1 MNVYPGTGDG
11 GGGGPKKPRKKR
23 RGWVR
28 AMFWS
33 AGVLLAAVLLTAGV
47 AAWWLHKEVA
57 QVSDISKGVAAAQ
70 GALGK
75 QEQNVPIADQ
85 PATALVIGSDHRKTD
100 GSSPSRSDT
109 LILVSIHPKSHL
121 ISVLSLPRD
130 LWVPIPGYGDNRIN
144 SAFSDG
150 GEKLAV
156 RTVTALTGV
165 KPNYLVEVDFAGF
178 ESLVNHLG
186 GIFLPIDQN
195 YQHTN
200 TAYDCCYKAIHI
212 DPGYQS
218 LGGAEALNFAR
229 FRHTDSDLYRNARQQ
244 TFLRQFQTAA
254 SNKFHGLSITDLPS
268 ILSII
273 DDITKNTQV
282 TGVNGP
288 PSASTMEAYAALIS
302 KLRGRI
308 VTVRLNDTQNA
319 DIGGASV
326 LTDTSAD
333 IHRAVYQ
340 FEHPQTVKQ
349 PTAHLPK
356 QRKAHSKKFKPQM
369 KPSKVKVLA
378 LNGTDRPKLATKA
391 AAGFEAWTY
400 NARAANAPNPR
411 YKRTWIYYQPG
422 YKEAAADL
430 HKVLGAGYG
439 LPVPPRF
446 ASRKANVIVVLGAD
460 APGKPALSPPHKPV
474 VKLPSDMVRTTD
486 YRAAFA
492 AAAHRAHLPGLYP
505 SAVFGTSETCSDQ
518 LYPSY
523 QPNGF
528 CEFSA
533 AQPVRAYHLNASSAG
548 GGANSIYGYFQ
559 ITLGGYWG
567 IEETHF
573 TDAPILQSPNATRIL
588 NGRRWQYYYDGAH
601 IHMIATIDNVHHV
614 AYWVQN
620 TLLDELSN
628 ADMIAIASSLRPTG

>member
-1 MNVYPGTGDG
+1 MNVYAGAGDS
-11 GGGGPKKPRKKR
+11 GGPRKPPKKR

-33 AGVLLAAVLLTAGV
+33 AGVLFAAILITAGV

-70 GALGK
+70 KDLGK
-75 QEQNVPIADQ
+75 QQAHVAPADQ
-85 PATALVIGSDHRKTD
+85 AATALVIGSDHRKTD
-100 GSSPSRSDT
+100 GGSPSRSDT
-109 LILVSIHPKSHL
+109 LILVSIHPKSGL

-130 LWVPIPGYGDNRIN
+130 LYVPIPGYGDDRIN
-144 SAFSDG
+144 AAFSDG
-150 GEKLAV
+150 GEPLAV
-156 RTVTALTGV
+156 RTVTALTGI
-165 KPNYLVEVDFAGF
+165 KPNYLIEVDFAGF
-178 ESLVNHLG
+178 ESLVNHFG

-200 TAYDCCYKAIHI
+200 TSYDCCYKAIHI

-244 TFLRQFQTAA
+244 TFLRQFQLEA
-254 SNKFHGLSITDLPS
+254 SNKFHGFSITDIRS
-268 ILSII
+268 IVAII

-288 PSASTMEAYAALIS
+288 PSAHTMEAYAALIS
-302 KLRGRI
+302 KLRGRL
-308 VTVRLNDTQNA
+308 VTVRLQDTQNA

-326 LTDTSAD
+326 LTDTTAD

-340 FEHPQTVKQ
+340 FEHPQKVRQ

-356 QRKAHSKKFKPQM
+356 QQKAHSKKFKPQM
-369 KPSKVKVLA
+369 TPSKVKVLA
-378 LNGTDRPKLATKA
+378 LNGTDRPRLAAKA

-400 NARAANAPNPR
+400 NVRAANAPNSR
-411 YKRTWIYYQPG
+411 YRRTWIYYQPG

-430 HKVLGAGYG
+430 HKVLGAGYS
-439 LPVPPRF
+439 LPVPQRF
-446 ASRKANVIVVLGAD
+446 ASRKADVIVVLGAD
-460 APGKPALSPPHKPV
+460 APGKPALSPPRKPV
-474 VKLPSDMVRTTD
+474 VKLPSDMVRTND
-486 YRAAFA
+486 YKAAFA

-505 SAVFGTSETCSDQ
+505 SAVFGTDDRCSEQ
-518 LYPSY
+518 AYPSY

-533 AQPVRAYHLNASSAG
+533 AQPVRSYHLNASSAG
-548 GGANSIYGYFQ
+548 AGPNSIYGYFQ
-559 ITLGGYWG
+559 IDIGGFWG

-588 NGRRWQYYYDGAH
+588 NGRRWQYYYDGGH